1 MSPNSYAVVQGNN
14 SVLSKKQTC
23 TLTDLCMM
31 DMQVFLLL
39 AETGQKK
46 VLGLMGG
53 RQFLLHDYKKQRQT
67 IFEKKNLDF

>member
-1 MSPNSYAVVQGNN
+1 MHDGYA
-14 SVLSKKQTC
+14 SVSSVGRNRT
-23 TLTDLCMM
+23 
-31 DMQVFLLL
+31 
-39 AETGQKK
+39 KK